1 MQASVADCMAG
12 LPFDQLL
19 RVCFKQFGV
28 LALGVQSKQL
38 NNLSTP
44 FASRSRRGSTLG
56 TPAEEERFCRCLV
69 NPGKDYIIKVLT
81 ITPTT
86 SPGTSHVI
94 MYVLIATL
102 SKNKIASSS
111 IL

>member
-38 NNLSTP
+38 DNLSTP
-44 FASRSRRGSTLG
+44 SRSRRGSTLG

-69 NPGKDYIIKVLT
+69 NPGKDYIIKVL
-81 ITPTT
+81 ILTPTT
-86 SPGTSHVI
+86 FPWTSHVI
-94 MYVLIATL
+94 VYVLIATL
-102 SKNKIASSS
+102 SKSKIASSS